1 MELSSANRRFVDYF
15 GELGARWGLPAHAC
29 RIHACLYSAA
39 RPLSEQ
45 TLAQALGL
53 DAAQVADGVAFLLD
67 YRMAER
73 TGQGWR
79 TSDDPWAMLAGG
91 LEERRRRELAPALAT
106 LGACHREAL
115 SDGLTDPAAV
125 RQMGKMLALAE
136 SLAALDAQVQR
147 LSPQVLRGLV
157 DVSSRAARF
166 MDRTFGTRRKP

>member
-1 MELSSANRRFVDYF
+1 MVLSSAGRRFVDYF
-15 GELGARWGLPAHAC
+15 GELGARWGLPSDAC
-29 RIHACLYSAA
+29 RIHAYLYTVAE
-39 RPLSEQ
+39 PVSESSI
-45 TLAQALGL
+45 AHALEYEP
-53 DAAQVADGVAFLLD
+53 AQVADALAFLLD
-67 YRMAER
+67 YRMAQR

-91 LEERRRRELAPALAT
+91 LEERRRRELAPALAI

-115 SDGLTDPAAV
+115 SDGQTDPAAV

-157 DVSSRAARF
+157 DVSGRAARF